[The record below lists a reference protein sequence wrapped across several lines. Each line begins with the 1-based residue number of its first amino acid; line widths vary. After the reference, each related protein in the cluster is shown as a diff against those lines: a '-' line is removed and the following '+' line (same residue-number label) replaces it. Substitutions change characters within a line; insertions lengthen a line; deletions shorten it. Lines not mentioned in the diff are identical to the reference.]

1 MMFRWVGRF
10 MLANALLGML
20 VAMRYLAFLQW
31 PDTGLAWTYLIST
44 TLGHFFSLSL
54 LITVV
59 LVAPI
64 ALLVPHSRVVTSWA
78 VFVYSAAS
86 FLLVIDT
93 FVFAQYRFHLNPLV
107 FDLLAKGGDQ
117 IFNFSTWTFFVTAT
131 GTAALIAVQIGLAAL
146 LWRGLKSPATAR
158 RGASLAAGLL
168 ALYVSS
174 QAIHVWGDAQYDRS
188 ITTLT
193 RYYPLLVPV
202 TAQRFMADH
211 GWLDLAES
219 RKKKL
224 LNTKTGGAL
233 NYPRSALTCSPPA
246 QKLNLLIVVIDT
258 WRYDAMSTAITP
270 NIHAFSQKSTQFEHH
285 FSTANS
291 TRTGLFS
298 LFYGLP
304 GTYWH
309 AFESNQH
316 GPILI
321 DKLLDNGYRAGIFAS
336 AKLTSPEFDRTIFSA
351 IEDLRLKTPGDSPH
365 ERDRATLQGWLQ
377 WLEKHQ
383 SANAKSPFFGF
394 VFFDSLHGYSLPDDY
409 PRKFSPAWETARHL
423 ALNPSLDPTP
433 YRNLYN
439 NITHFQDSLAGAIL
453 DDLRERR
460 LIDNTVVMVTSD
472 HGEEFNDSGKN
483 YWGHNSNFTPY
494 QTQVP
499 MVIHWP
505 GRTPGRLDQVT
516 SHQDVAPTLLTNL
529 LDCSNPADDYS
540 SGRNLFADDLQPLKS
555 LIMANY
561 SSLAIYN
568 IPDKRLTVRD
578 GTGFYEILT
587 ENYEPLPDVE
597 VDAEKLLKSME
608 TISRFYN

>member
-1 MMFRWVGRF
+1 

-31 PDTGLAWTYLIST
+31 PDTGLAWTYLVSM

-59 LVAPI
+59 LIAPI
-64 ALLVPHSRVVTSWA
+64 AALVPRPGIVISWT
-78 VFVYSAAS
+78 VFVYSLAL

-93 FVFAQYRFHLNPLV
+93 FVFSQYRFHLNPFV
-107 FDLLAKGGDQ
+107 FDLLVKGGGQ
-117 IFNFSTWTFFVTAT
+117 IFNFSTQTFFITAT
-131 GTAALIAVQIGLAAL
+131 GIAGLIAVQIGLATL
-146 LWRGLKSPATAR
+146 LWRGLKSSTTTQ
-158 RGASLAAGLL
+158 RGARLAAGLF
-168 ALYVSS
+168 ALFVAS

-202 TAQRFMADH
+202 TAQRFMAKH

-219 RKKKL
+219 RKNKL
-224 LNTKTGGAL
+224 LNTKTGSAL

-246 QKLNLLIVVIDT
+246 QKLNLLIIVIDT
-258 WRYDAMSTAITP
+258 WREDAMSASITP
-270 NIHAFSQKSTQFEHH
+270 NIHAFSQQSTQFGRH

-309 AFESNQH
+309 AFESNQL
-316 GPILI
+316 GPVLI
-321 DKLLDNGYRAGIFAS
+321 DELLENDYRAGIFAS
-336 AKLTSPEFDRTIFSA
+336 AKLTSPEFDRTVFSA
-351 IEDLRLKTPGDSPH
+351 IENLRLRTPGDSPH
-365 ERDRATLQGWLQ
+365 QRDRAALQGWLK
-377 WLEKHQ
+377 WLDNHQ
-383 SANAKSPFFGF
+383 SEDAESPFFGF
-394 VFFDSLHGYSLPDDY
+394 VFFDSLHGYSLPGDY
-409 PRKFSPAWETARHL
+409 PRKFLPAWETARHL

-460 LIDNTVVMVTSD
+460 LTDNTVVVITSD

-483 YWGHNSNFTPY
+483 YWGHNGNFTPY

-505 GRTPGRLDQVT
+505 GRPPARLDQVT
-516 SHQDVAPTLLTNL
+516 SHQDIAPTLLANL
-529 LDCSNPADDYS
+529 FDCSTPASEYS
-540 SGRNLFADDLQPLKS
+540 SGRDLFASDLQPLQT
-555 LIMANY
+555 LIMASY
-561 SSLAIYN
+561 SSLAVYN
-568 IPDKRLTVRD
+568 IPGKRLTVRD
-578 GTGFYEILT
+578 STGFYEILT

-597 VDAEKLLKSME
+597 ADVQELLETME
-608 TISRFYN
+608 TISRFYK